1 MALLPDDL
9 APQQVPLSLQEVDDV
24 PRQRAV
30 GLAPEVGHVD
40 GDPAPG
46 RELGEALREDGVE
59 HAEVGVVVGRDVTD
73 PEGGLVLLAGE
84 VGR

>member
-1 MALLPDDL
+1 M
-9 APQQVPLSLQEVDDV
+9 
-24 PRQRAV
+24 
-30 GLAPEVGHVD
+30 PEVGHVD

-46 RELGEALREDGVE
+46 LELGEALREDGVE